1 MTKTEQH
8 RANERADMYVA
19 AKLRELHRTGTLPTD
34 EGAPDEVPE
43 RFKGKS
49 CAEIYDTLTKEQ
61 SE

>member
-1 MTKTEQH
+1 
-8 RANERADMYVA
+8 MYVA